1 MPIDSNSFNSPYI
14 ELFFILVSVCAMTPA
29 TFFAIK
35 LEGISDLS
43 NLNNLNE
50 KYICNK
56 FTNTHSPHPIATVG
70 INIPVQ
76 GINVS
81 AKSSK
86 RLVISSRAARHYES
100 ASHYFKTGMM
110 KWKILK
116 YLDLKLTELEDKKN
130 QDDADVPV
138 INNK

>member
-76 GINVS
+76 GVNVYS
-81 AKSSK
+81 KPQK
-86 RLVISSRAARHYES
+86 RLIIASRAAIQYDLVGPYLDP
-100 ASHYFKTGMM
+100 AMM
-110 KWKILK
+110 EWKIIKEIDFHITAL
-116 YLDLKLTELEDKKN
+116 
-130 QDDADVPV
+130 
-138 INNK
+138 